1 MGFDGGKI
9 GWIEFKFKL
18 ELSWL
23 GFGLGGTTHRR
34 NSYAPRRLSQKALKL
49 SCLNKLNLAG
59 KASSNCHKRAARKRV
74 AIDGSA

>member
-34 NSYAPRRLSQKALKL
+34 NSYAPRRLSQKALL
-49 SCLNKLNLAG
+49 
-59 KASSNCHKRAARKRV
+59 
-74 AIDGSA
+74 